1 MADVTAV
8 AASAVVVAVAA
19 RPESF
24 LSLPSP
30 LLLPQRLLLSMIVAG
45 WSLLLSLRSRLA
57 AIAVI
62 VAVAAVAVIV
72 VFAADVAAVA
82 VAARSES

>member
-1 MADVTAV
+1 VADVTAV
-8 AASAVVVAVAA
+8 AASAVAVAIAA
-19 RPESF
+19 RPEAF

-45 WSLLLSLRSRLA
+45 WSPLLSLRSRLA

-62 VAVAAVAVIV
+62 VAVAAVAVTAV
-72 VFAADVAAVA
+72 SAAVA
-82 VAARSES
+82 VAARPES

>member
-1 MADVTAV
+1 M
-8 AASAVVVAVAA
+8 AASAVVVNVAA

-45 WSLLLSLRSRLA
+45 WSPLLSLLSRLA
-57 AIAVI
+57 AVAVI
-62 VAVAAVAVIV
+62 VAVAAVAATV
-72 VFAADVAAVA
+72 VSAAVA
-82 VAARSES
+82 VAARPES